1 MCALRF
7 CARSRKRT
15 GLILRSSLSPRE
27 APFDF
32 DWSLFCCN
40 YSNYLKKNGGRNDL
54 SEDHMRYAVWDPTY
68 KIHGMGPIVWDVLH
82 YHMIRRMLSIA
93 RTDLHPAIAFST
105 TDRCLSERSLPVVL
119 DNLIISVL
127 ILLGIR
133 LMRLQTHR
141 SIARSFGDFGRDQQW
156 LFNSHYWQVKRVWSN
171 SLHEEI
177 LKRLRRESPKE
188 NLSSHKRS

>member
-1 MCALRF
+1 MVVETIYQ
-7 CARSRKRT
+7 K
-15 GLILRSSLSPRE
+15 II
-27 APFDF
+27 
-32 DWSLFCCN
+32 
-40 YSNYLKKNGGRNDL
+40 
-54 SEDHMRYAVWDPTY
+54 WDTLYEIQPY

-82 YHMIRRMLSIA
+82 YRTINHMIRRMLSIA

-156 LFNSHYWQVKRVWSN
+156 LFNNHYWQVKRVWSN